1 MFLYDTDGELTGNL
15 SWISRSVTNR
25 PESSTFDMTD
35 DYIDINETW
44 NPPVSQFDLLII
56 YTLPHIGSRHLYPK
70 VSSPKVPTSRCV

>member
-1 MFLYDTDGELTGNL
+1 MFLFDTDGEITDSL

-25 PESSTFDMTD
+25 PESFTFDMTD

-56 YTLPHIGSRHLYPK
+56 YTLPHIGSLII
-70 VSSPKVPTSRCV
+70 